1 MDDDSSSGLRL
12 LLIICDGM
20 GDRPA
25 SELGG
30 KTPLEYAKTPNFDW
44 FAKNGICG
52 IMDTIAPGVPPGSD
66 TAHLALLGHDPYNVY
81 SGRGPFEAFGI
92 GMEVKP
98 GDVVLR
104 GNFATVDEDL
114 KIVDRRSGR
123 IRKGTKEIAES
134 LNNIKI
140 EGAKIFFAQGTEHRG
155 ALVLRGDGL
164 SSQISATDPH
174 STGCYPE
181 KAKVL
186 SQGAEKTARI
196 INEFSEKA
204 FELLKDHPVNIERKS
219 RGKLPANYI
228 LLRGAGTA
236 PHLTSLKDKY
246 GLSSSAIVG
255 VMLVKGVCKAL
266 GMETPSVEGVTGG
279 VDTDMMAK
287 GRAAIKALENH
298 DFVLLHIKACDI
310 LGHDGDAKGKVKTI
324 ERLDEMLGVI
334 KENAKGLCVGIT
346 ADHSTPVSVRNHSGD
361 PVPLV
366 IYGEGLRKD
375 DIEKYDEISC
385 SKGGL
390 GRIRGKDLLP
400 IMLDLVNRSTMYG
413 A

>member
-1 MDDDSSSGLRL
+1 MDDDSTSGLKL

-25 SELGG
+25 AALRG
-30 KTPLEYAKTPNFDW
+30 KTPLEYAKTPNFHW

-66 TAHLALLGHDPYNVY
+66 TAHLALLGHDPYEVY

-92 GMEVKP
+92 GMEIKP

-104 GNFATVDEDL
+104 GNFATVDEDM
-114 KIVDRRSGR
+114 KIVDRRAGR
-123 IRKGTKEIAES
+123 IREGTKEIAES
-134 LNNIKI
+134 LDKI
-140 EGAKIFFAQGTEHRG
+140 QVEGGQIFFTQGTEHRG
-155 ALVLRGDGL
+155 ALVIRGEGL
-164 SSQISATDPH
+164 SSNISATDPH
-174 STGCYPE
+174 KTGCCPE
-181 KAKVL
+181 KAKAL
-186 SQGAEKTARI
+186 SKDAEKTAKI
-196 INEFSEKA
+196 VNEFTEKA
-204 FELLKDHPVNIERKS
+204 FELLKDHPVNVDRKNQ
-219 RGKLPANYI
+219 GKLPANYI

-236 PHLTSLKDKY
+236 PHLTSLKEKY

-266 GMETPSVEGVTGG
+266 GMETPFVEGVTGG

-287 GRAAIKALENH
+287 GKAAISAIENH

-310 LGHDGDAKGKVKTI
+310 LGHDGDAKGKVDTI
-324 ERLDEMLGVI
+324 ERLDEMLGII
-334 KENAKGLCVGIT
+334 KENTKGLCVAIT

-366 IYGEGLRKD
+366 IYGEGIRTD
-375 DIEKYDEISC
+375 DVEKYDENSC
-385 SKGGL
+385 AKGGL

-400 IMLDLVNRSTMYG
+400 IMMDLVNRSEMYG